1 MYDLRLPGTYL
12 LIFFLHRA
20 CALKVGRLG
29 HFNLVSGFYV
39 YVGSALGSGGL
50 RARLR
55 HHLKPAKRPHWHVDY
70 FSLLTPPKAICAAHG
85 NHRRE
90 HDWAMRLGQLPN
102 ATQPIPGF
110 GASDCR
116 CVSHLYYFSTIP
128 SLDKFHQQITE
139 CFPEDN
145 AVKTIPIPSI

>member
-20 CALKVGRLG
+20 CVLKVGRLG

-55 HHLKPAKRPHWHVDY
+55 HHLKSAKRPHWHIDY
-70 FSLLTPPKAICAAHG
+70 FSLLTPPKAIWVAQG
-85 NHRRE
+85 KHRRE
-90 HDWAMRLGQLPN
+90 HDWAMLLGQLPN
-102 ATQPIPGF
+102 ATQPIPKF
-110 GASDCR
+110 GASDCP
-116 CVSHLYYFSTIP
+116 CVSHLYYYSSMP
-128 SLDKFHQQITE
+128 SLDRLDQLIKGR
-139 CFPEDN
+139 FPEDN
-145 AVKTIPIPSI
+145 AIRTIAIASI